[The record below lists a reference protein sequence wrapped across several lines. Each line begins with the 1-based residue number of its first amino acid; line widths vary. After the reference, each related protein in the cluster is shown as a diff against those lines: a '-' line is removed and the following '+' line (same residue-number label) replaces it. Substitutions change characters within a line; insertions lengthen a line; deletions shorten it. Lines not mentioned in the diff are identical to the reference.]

1 MINAEEFYKRIMAGD
16 LPDPEEIDNVFDVI
30 EMMIDEVGSAHI
42 VLEDLEDALEESQK
56 QTDSAGDIR
65 QVRRMPKKIRDI
77 L

>member
-16 LPDPEEIDNVFDVI
+16 LPDPEDIDNVFDVI
-30 EMMIDEVGSAHI
+30 EMMIEQVSSAHT

-56 QTDSAGDIR
+56 LADSVPDVR
-65 QVRRMPKKIRDI
+65 QVCSMPKKTRDV